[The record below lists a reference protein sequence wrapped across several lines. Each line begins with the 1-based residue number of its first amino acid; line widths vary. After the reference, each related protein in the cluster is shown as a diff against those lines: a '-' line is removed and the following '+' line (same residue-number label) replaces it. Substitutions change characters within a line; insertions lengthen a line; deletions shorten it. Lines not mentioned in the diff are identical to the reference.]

1 MRDPSK
7 RLEVLEEMVETCIK
21 GAEALPKKAGKKDA
35 VSLAVARTKYIGVA
49 TTAIKEIGS
58 IVRKEF
64 SGDDKKLA
72 KRIKGAKT
80 VAELQALVKELTL
93 DQSPNPG
100 PILKA

>member
-1 MRDPSK
+1 MRDPAK
-7 RLEVLEEMVETCIK
+7 RLEVLEEMIATCIE
-21 GAEALPKKAGKKDA
+21 GIDSLPKKVGKKDA
-35 VSLAVARTKYIGVA
+35 VSLAVAKTKYIGVA
-49 TTAIKEIGS
+49 TTAIKEMGS

-72 KRIKGAKT
+72 KRINGAKT
-80 VAELQALVKELTL
+80 VAELQALAKEITF

>member
-7 RLEVLEEMVETCIK
+7 RLDVLEKMVEACMK
-21 GAEALPKKAGKKDA
+21 EADALPKKPGKKEV
-35 VSLAVARTKYIGVA
+35 VSVAVAKTKYIGVA

-80 VAELQALVKELTL
+80 VAELQALVKELTF
-93 DQSPNPG
+93 DQSSNPG